1 MKKFFTQRKVQLI
14 AAKPSPTAPNTTT
27 VTTLPTSV
35 SIPWQRILVSVFG
48 IAVVMLQWR
57 WATFHLYTLPVT
69 SITAFTSITNNSLY
83 AVTILVV
90 FFVTGKV
97 FFDWKNA
104 TVSQVIQQAQNVT
117 EDITEHLPKPKSF
130 DDPSID

>member
-1 MKKFFTQRKVQLI
+1 MKQFFVQKKVQLV
-14 AAKPSPTAPNTTT
+14 AKPSPTTPTTTT

-35 SIPWQRILVSVFG
+35 QIPWQRITVSIAG
-48 IAVVMLQWR
+48 IVVIMFQWR
-57 WATFHLYTLPVT
+57 WATNHLYTLPVT

-83 AVTILVV
+83 TIAVLVV

-117 EDITEHLPKPKSF
+117 EDVTEHVVKPKYF
-130 DDPSID
+130 DSEDVS